1 VPSLY
6 ADSYFASQIGPA
18 ALTDYLHMNS
28 IDVDPSDG
36 NFIVSFRHTSSIVKI
51 DRHTAA
57 ILWTLGGTEDQYGLT
72 SGQVFSFQH
81 HARMQPDGSMT
92 VFDDGNN
99 NLPQMQ
105 TRVLSFVL
113 DQVNHKVTSFDVL
126 YAKPASQPPS
136 GLMGSA
142 VPLSGGRLFVGW
154 GGWYSA
160 DLAPAAT
167 EIVGGAPVWSLEFTT
182 PGVFSYRALPVASP

>member
-1 VPSLY
+1 LGDQHYVAMSYAQRTLDLSKLNAAWGTQALVMCNVMQEVDHGSVLVEWDSANVPSLY

-113 DQVNHKVTSFDVL
+113 D
-126 YAKPASQPPS
+126 
-136 GLMGSA
+136 
-142 VPLSGGRLFVGW
+142 
-154 GGWYSA
+154 
-160 DLAPAAT
+160 
-167 EIVGGAPVWSLEFTT
+167 
-182 PGVFSYRALPVASP
+182 